1 MNPAH
6 VHLLMNH
13 IPVIGVGA
21 GLLLLTYAVMKKS
34 DEMTRVSLASFVVFA
49 LVAIPVYLTGK
60 SAEGIVEDL
69 PGVSEA
75 IIENHEAAAVISLLS
90 IEILGVVALAGLILS
105 RRSNTTLKWFAAS
118 SLAISLV
125 VAGLMGWTANLGGQ
139 IRHTEIRAGASSATQ
154 GEDSGEDKERGRG
167 RDRKKDKS
175 ND

>member
-21 GLLLLTYAVMKKS
+21 GLLLLAYAVMKKN
-34 DEMTRVSLASFVVFA
+34 DEMIRVSLASFVLLA

-60 SAEGIVEDL
+60 SAEEIVEDL

-75 IIENHEAAAVISLLS
+75 IIENHEEAALISLVS

-105 RRSNTTLKWFAAS
+105 RRSNTTLKWFATG

-139 IRHTEIRAGASSATQ
+139 IRHTEIRAGAFSATQ
-154 GEDSGEDKERGRG
+154 GENPEEDKERGRG
-167 RDRKKDKS
+167 RDREKDK
-175 ND
+175 DDD